1 MQSTSP
7 LELVQQLFVKLGM
20 SSVVTARSILTGS
33 QADELR
39 LTLFSG
45 VRQVVV
51 VNEKGFYQGLISKS
65 QWLSF
70 LAKLEE
76 ENGH

>member
-1 MQSTSP
+1 LIST
-7 LELVQQLFVKLGM
+7 FF
-20 SSVVTARSILTGS
+20 T
-33 QADELR
+33 
-39 LTLFSG
+39 G